1 MAFLYEKIDVLR
13 ENGYISNIP
22 SYIPTNLNSAFELRP
37 YQKTAFENFITHFE
51 SSKCPRPTQVLF
63 HMATGSG
70 KTLIM
75 AGLMLYLY
83 KKGYRNFLFFVNL
96 STIVKK
102 TEDNFLNAS
111 SNKYLFADEIVIDGE
126 SVPVKKVENFQA
138 TDPDAINICFSTTQK
153 LHTDM
158 RL

>member
-1 MAFLYEKIDVLR
+1 MAFLYEKIGVLR
-13 ENGYISNIP
+13 ERGYTSDVP
-22 SYIPTNLNSAFELRP
+22 SYIPVNLNPAFELRP
-37 YQKTAFENFITHFE
+37 YQKIAFENFITHFE
-51 SSKCPRPTQVLF
+51 SSKCPHPTQVLF

-102 TEDNFLNAS
+102 TEDNFLNDAS
-111 SNKYLFADEIVIDGE
+111 
-126 SVPVKKVENFQA
+126 KK
-138 TDPDAINICFSTTQK
+138 ILI
-153 LHTDM
+153 
-158 RL
+158 R